1 MVKLISA
8 GATDIGLLRSNNE
21 DTYLV
26 MPEAGLFAISD
37 GMGGAAAGEIASR
50 YFIETAQAVF
60 RSRASSFGETNHEL
74 ARKVF
79 RCSNERIFEHTAQY
93 PDDKGM
99 GCTGDL
105 LVFDGDRYVIGHV
118 GDSRI
123 YLLRDGILRQ
133 LTKDHSLVQRLVDKG
148 TLTPE
153 EAKHH
158 PRKNIILQALGIDPS
173 VSFDILADAGLSHD
187 IFLLCTDG
195 LTDMVA
201 DSAIRDILFSSM
213 SIQHKVKELIAA
225 AIAAGGRDNVTVILC
240 EVNIDQDSADSSVKK
255 NSDRVDR

>member
-1 MVKLISA
+1 
-8 GATDIGLLRSNNE
+8 
-21 DTYLV
+21 
-26 MPEAGLFAISD
+26 
-37 GMGGAAAGEIASR
+37 MGGAAAGEIASR

-60 RSRASSFGETNHEL
+60 RNRAPSLRESDHEL

-79 RCSNERIFEHTAQY
+79 RCSNERIFDHAAQY
-93 PDDKGM
+93 PDDEGM

-133 LTKDHSLVQRLVDKG
+133 LTKDHSLVQRLVDNG

-173 VSFDILADAGLSHD
+173 VSFDILAGAGLSHD

-201 DSAIRDILFSSM
+201 DSAIQEILLSSI

-240 EVNIDQDSADSSVKK
+240 EVNIDQDSADSSIKQDG
-255 NSDRVDR
+255 NHAD